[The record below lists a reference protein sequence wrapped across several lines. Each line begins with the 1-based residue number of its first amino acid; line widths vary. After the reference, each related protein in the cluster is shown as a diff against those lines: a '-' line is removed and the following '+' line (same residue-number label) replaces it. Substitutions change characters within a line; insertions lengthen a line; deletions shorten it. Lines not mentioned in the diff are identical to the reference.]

1 MALYECEYCRNI
13 FNGADGQK
21 ICPQCSKMLDGV
33 FARARKFMYSTHE
46 RVTVERLVNELE
58 VPEKAI
64 EYLIREKRLIIE
76 PRGSNTGRCRI
87 CGAPTAEG
95 QILCEK
101 CRSMVAASVQEL
113 ETEKEKKKQRE
124 QERANYGRGIKPM
137 ANYNQCES
145 PYRKEDGRDED

>member
-1 MALYECEYCRNI
+1 MALCECEYCQNI

-46 RVTVERLVNELE
+46 RVTVEKLVEELG
-58 VPEKAI
+58 VPEKAV
-64 EYLIREKRLIIE
+64 EYLIREKRLMIE
-76 PRGSNTGRCRI
+76 PRGSGTGRCRI

-101 CRSMVAASVQEL
+101 CRSTVSASVQEL
-113 ETEKEKKKQRE
+113 TAERERKKQRE
-124 QERANYGRGIKPM
+124 QERTGSGRGIKPM
-137 ANYNQCES
+137 ANYGRRGN